1 LFSNFLLNLGFRLD
15 VLFGV
20 PSKRFLASRGS
31 RRAGLVLASDFQRTR
46 SRSHTLFAPSSVP
59 KAGAKVQL
67 FSLRATLFFN
77 YLKLFYILLI
87 IKLLKTNIFSEKH
100 GI

>member
-1 LFSNFLLNLGFRLD
+1 MLSFVFLL
-15 VLFGV
+15 
-20 PSKRFLASRGS
+20 KGS
-31 RRAGLVLASDFQRTR
+31 LPRAAHAALVLCWPQTFKELAPGIPSFV
-46 SRSHTLFAPSSVP
+46 PSSVP